1 MKTILV
7 LFGGCSTEYEVSL
20 HSAYAVLSHMDPARY
35 TPLAVG
41 ITREGQWLC
50 YRVARELSR
59 RKNCSKIRSNFSWGM
74 FFPALEKVST
84 IFPASIRPAIS
95 TVLSGRL

>member
-1 MKTILV
+1 MVKVIR
-7 LFGGCSTEYEVSL
+7 SS
-20 HSAYAVLSHMDPARY
+20 VLSARMVPPWSSTISLAMAKPRPA
-35 TPLAVG
+35 PPV
-41 ITREGQWLC
+41 
-50 YRVARELSR
+50 RVARELSR
-59 RKNCSKIRSNFSWGM
+59 RKNYSKIRSNFSWGM

>member
-1 MKTILV
+1 MVKLIR
-7 LFGGCSTEYEVSL
+7 SS
-20 HSAYAVLSHMDPARY
+20 VLSARMVPPWSSTISLAMAKPRPA
-35 TPLAVG
+35 PPV
-41 ITREGQWLC
+41 
-50 YRVARELSR
+50 RVARELSR

-84 IFPASIRPAIS
+84 IFPASIRQAIS